1 MTVSNKASISNLPGI
16 TSLVTKTTFLGIA
29 IVLASFGI
37 QTTNPFLIHC
47 LDESVINGTNRTDGV
62 VFCDF
67 DPETLWPNCV
77 ANETEL
83 NRAERLKIFAES
95 LKRVEMEN
103 LEDKAKNL
111 SDYENQLPDLEKIKM
126 LRENVEKEIFKLGL
140 HRLVQKVRIC
150 SKHESPIFGIK
161 NENVFR
167 ISVLSTLLLLVA
179 SAVWATFRLHKIASY
194 KVGFVLI
201 SMGFIGQLF

>member
-1 MTVSNKASISNLPGI
+1 M
-16 TSLVTKTTFLGIA
+16 
-29 IVLASFGI
+29 
-37 QTTNPFLIHC
+37 
-47 LDESVINGTNRTDGV
+47 INGTNRTDGV

-67 DPETLWPNCV
+67 DPETPWPNCV

-95 LKRVEMEN
+95 LKRVELEE

-111 SDYENQLPDLEKIKM
+111 SDYENQLPDLEKIKR

-161 NENVFR
+161 KENVLR

-201 SMGFIGQLF
+201 STDFIGQLF